1 LTLSFE
7 ELKSVVERGGRVKV
21 RRVNGKPYLYL
32 VYPDGREK
40 CAARLD
46 RYSEDVRA
54 WIESIRRPRSGP
66 RVQNKQQAGVE
77 GEREHKA
84 QQQQEPRVK
93 VEGGRVI
100 VEREVELGTVWDVK
114 RVTLDPRVYIL
125 YAYAQKYLG
134 YPGSL
139 GEFVSDCT
147 VLFFKERGIEVTLR
161 TP

>member
-21 RRVNGKPYLYL
+21 RRVDGKPYLYL
-32 VYPDGREK
+32 VYPDGRER
-40 CAARLD
+40 CAGRLD
-46 RYSEDVRA
+46 RYPENVRA

-66 RVQNKQQAGVE
+66 RVQNKQEAGVE

-84 QQQQEPRVK
+84 QQQEKPRVR
-93 VEGGRVI
+93 VEGGKIV
-100 VEREVELGTVWDVK
+100 VEREVELGTIWDVK
-114 RVTLDPRVYIL
+114 RVMLGPRVYIL

-139 GEFVSDCT
+139 GEFVSDCA

>member
-21 RRVNGKPYLYL
+21 RRVDGKPYLYL
-32 VYPDGREK
+32 VYPDGRER
-40 CAARLD
+40 CAGRLD
-46 RYSEDVRA
+46 RYPENVRA

-66 RVQNKQQAGVE
+66 RVQNKQEAGVE
-77 GEREHKA
+77 GEREHKV
-84 QQQQEPRVK
+84 QQQEKPRVR
-93 VEGGRVI
+93 VEGGKIV
-100 VEREVELGTVWDVK
+100 VEREVELGTIWDVK
-114 RVTLDPRVYIL
+114 RVMLDPRVYIL

-139 GEFVSDCT
+139 GEFVSDCA

>member
-1 LTLSFE
+1 
-7 ELKSVVERGGRVKV
+7 V
-21 RRVNGKPYLYL
+21 RSHTQGL
-32 VYPDGREK
+32 VYPDGRER
-40 CAARLD
+40 CAGRLD

-54 WIESIRRPRSGP
+54 WIESVRRPRSGP
-66 RVQNKQQAGVE
+66 RVQNRQQAEVE

-84 QQQQEPRVK
+84 QQQEPR
-93 VEGGRVI
+93 VEGGRII
-100 VEREVELGTVWDVK
+100 VEREVELETIWNV
-114 RVTLDPRVYIL
+114 RRIALDPRVYIL

-147 VLFFKERGIEVTLR
+147 ILFFKERGVEVALR